1 LRSAPTADP
10 PDRGDAEHQHAFTF
24 AELRVPL
31 QRDPGGE
38 SRRTGS
44 HRLVDTDRDRE
55 RPRRIDERALRH
67 RSEPPGHV
75 IEVDAAP
82 VVKPRDRLAT
92 GDQRQRKRKVSAGR
106 DDQVDLV
113 QPRGEHVRDLVTVR
127 IGRVLELL
135 AAGNRT
141 DFSAR
146 LPSW

>member
-1 LRSAPTADP
+1 
-10 PDRGDAEHQHAFTF
+10 
-24 AELRVPL
+24 VPL

-38 SRRTGS
+38 SRRTDSKS

-82 VVKPRDRLAT
+82 VVKPRDPLAT
-92 GDQRQRKRKVSAGR
+92 GDRRQRKRKVNAGR